1 MAPFSQPS
9 VHASG
14 FHGRTLEGVRVGM
27 DATENAYITIYHIS
41 MRLRIEVLIDLKLEK
56 LAPFSQLSAHVS
68 GFHRSCSGRRSGVGR
83 LGLTPLKTPIII
95 PPILPLKICT
105 QLCSVFLM
113 SIMLRGCLPYMC
125 DIFKDTTYH
134 QDLHGISSY
143 KPMRL
148 TDWHWL
154 LAWVSYLSEAWEAV
168 FGMNITKAE

>member
-1 MAPFSQPS
+1 MLLNLFCL
-9 VHASG
+9 HNTT
-14 FHGRTLEGVRVGM
+14 F
-27 DATENAYITIYHIS
+27 DIFI
-41 MRLRIEVLIDLKLEK
+41 RLRIEVFIDLKLEK
-56 LAPFSQLSAHVS
+56 LALLSQPSVHTCVR
-68 GFHRSCSGRRSGVGR
+68 GFTVVLWKAFGCRAVGIDA
-83 LGLTPLKTPIII
+83 TENAYYI